1 MATPNIQTDL
11 IDINLAENTT
21 DWNSVGGGN
30 IQVGPDYAIQGTNA
44 LEKKISGNGGD
55 GGMAYDNGAGINP
68 GSTLHFFMWMLCTTP
83 GAIETQANGGQI
95 IRMGSGVSSGVSN
108 YYDYYVNGSDTLPK
122 GGMQNYAIRYAVNPD
137 ATTGIPNQGP
147 SEIGYVLTT
156 TGQIRGNNLGVD
168 ALRYG
173 SGLYITEGEL
183 LDPITFSASA
193 AVNDLNANRYGILE
207 SRPGGF
213 DLKGKYNIGTGTN
226 GATTA
231 SYFSDSNTS
240 ITFVDTNGK
249 TLDDFS
255 QIIFS
260 HPTTFFELDTVSVT
274 GIGDTNQ
281 GIFNVANSAVTGTL
295 ENCVFNAIGETFL
308 GENTETTGSSWIGCQ
323 SVYQSGSGFLN
334 TKFQGKETGNPTS
347 SLISDD
353 PALIT
358 GCTFELGSPTDV
370 HYGIEIVVTGSYTF
384 DGNTFI
390 KFSALRPEL
399 RYNPTAGPQGD
410 GDLTIN
416 IVNGGTFLN
425 FDNDAPTGTVTINQ
439 NTLITL
445 TDLISGSEVRVYESG
460 TTTEVAGIENTPATG
475 LFDFTAAVGLDVD
488 IIVLSLEYENIRIEN
503 FTIPALS
510 SEIPI
515 QQRIDRNYL
524 NPT

>member
-1 MATPNIQTDL
+1 MAAPNIATDL
-11 IDINLAENTT
+11 VDINLAETNN
-21 DWNSVGGGN
+21 DWSSFGGGQ

-44 LEKKISGNGGD
+44 LEKRVSGNGSNA
-55 GGMAYDNGAGINP
+55 GMIYDNTSGINP
-68 GSTLHFFMWMLCTTP
+68 GTTLHFFFWVLCTTP
-83 GAIETQANGGQI
+83 GAIETKAAAGI
-95 IRMGSGVSSGVSN
+95 ELRMGVNLGGAGAYN
-108 YYDYYVNGSDTLPK
+108 GYYLNGSDTLPK
-122 GGMQNYAIRYAVNPD
+122 GGIQNYAIRYGVNPD
-137 ATTGIPNQGP
+137 VVNGSPPQGP
-147 SEIGYVLTT
+147 TEFLYALTT
-156 TGQIRGNNLGVD
+156 TGNIRGNNLGVD

-173 SGLYITEGEL
+173 TGLYITEGEL
-183 LDPITFSASA
+183 TDPITFSGSA
-193 AVNDLNANRYGILE
+193 YENDLNANRYGILE
-207 SRPGGF
+207 ARPGGF
-213 DLKGKYNIGTGTN
+213 DLKGRYNVGTHTN
-226 GATTA
+226 GITTE

-240 ITFVDTNGK
+240 VTFIDTDGK
-249 TLDDFS
+249 TLDDFT
-255 QIIFS
+255 QIIFD
-260 HPTTFFELDTVSVT
+260 HPTTFFEWDTISVT

-281 GIFNVANSAVTGTL
+281 GIFNVADSAVTGTI
-295 ENCVFNAIGETFL
+295 ENCVFNSIGETFL
-308 GENTETTGSSWIGCQ
+308 GGNVETTGSSWIGCQ
-323 SVYQSGSGFLN
+323 SIYQSGSGFLN

-358 GCTFELGSPTDV
+358 ECTFELGSPV
-370 HYGIEIVVTGSYTF
+370 NIHYGIEIVVTGSYTF

-390 KFSALRPEL
+390 KFLSGSRPAL

-410 GDLTIN
+410 GDLTVN
-416 IVNGGTFLN
+416 IINGGTFLD

-488 IIVLSLEYENIRIEN
+488 IVVLSLLYENIRIEE

-524 NPT
+524 V